1 MALLRI
7 LSINLLVDRAD
18 PDDVRRMI
26 LDADPDVVCA
36 QELGPRTASVMA
48 ELLAHGHLDP
58 RPDLF
63 GLGIATRFPTTIDKL
78 DLEERSGWIARL
90 EPDRWPG
97 LKEPLDIF
105 NVHLVNPIDRP
116 WGVSRQVRRRQVDE
130 ITAEVN
136 AHDVAA
142 VVIGD
147 MNATPLWRE
156 YKRLAE
162 IGTDAARASGSA
174 RKTWSPFV
182 FGPRL
187 LRIDHAFVKGVRPTA
202 TSVIRV
208 RGTDHRALVVD
219 IEL

>member
-36 QELGPRTASVMA
+36 QELGPRTASVMGD
-48 ELLAHGHLDP
+48 LLPHGHLDP

-187 LRIDHAFVKGVRPTA
+187 LRIDHAFVKGVRPMA

>member
-36 QELGPRTASVMA
+36 QELGPRTAGVMA
-48 ELLAHGHLDP
+48 DLLPHGHLDP

-116 WGVSRQVRRRQVDE
+116 WGVSRQVRRRQVDQ

>member
-36 QELGPRTASVMA
+36 QELGPRIASVMA
-48 ELLAHGHLDP
+48 DLLAHGHLDP

-116 WGVSRQVRRRQVDE
+116 WGVSRQVRRRQVDQ

>member
-1 MALLRI
+1 MLRI

-36 QELGPRTASVMA
+36 QELGPRTAGVMA
-48 ELLAHGHLDP
+48 DLLPHGHLDP

-116 WGVSRQVRRRQVDE
+116 WGVSRQVRRRQVDQ

-136 AHDVAA
+136 ARDVAA

>member
-48 ELLAHGHLDP
+48 DLLAHGHLDP

-162 IGTDAARASGSA
+162 IGTDAARASGST

>member
-1 MALLRI
+1 MLRI

-48 ELLAHGHLDP
+48 DLLAHGHLDP

-116 WGVSRQVRRRQVDE
+116 WGVSRQVRRRQVDQ

>member
-1 MALLRI
+1 
-7 LSINLLVDRAD
+7 
-18 PDDVRRMI
+18 MI

-48 ELLAHGHLDP
+48 DLLAHGHLDP

>member
-48 ELLAHGHLDP
+48 DLLAHGHLDP

>member
-48 ELLAHGHLDP
+48 DLLPHGHLDP

-187 LRIDHAFVKGVRPTA
+187 LRIDHAFVKGVRPMA

>member
-1 MALLRI
+1 MLRI

-48 ELLAHGHLDP
+48 DLLAHGHLDP

-116 WGVSRQVRRRQVDE
+116 WGVSRQVRRRQVDQ

-136 AHDVAA
+136 ARDVAA

-187 LRIDHAFVKGVRPTA
+187 LRIDHAFVKGVLPTA